1 MNLLPPYSPGL
12 NEVEPVFRR
21 VKYHA
26 IPERSQNS
34 DRAGFPAIE
43 VES

>member
-1 MNLLPPYSPGL
+1 VDLLPPYSPEL

-26 IPERSQNS
+26 IPERSHNS
-34 DRAGFPAIE
+34 DRAGYPAIE
-43 VES
+43 VKS